1 MTDLQNMPEENKEEE
16 NNPIPLLIKNS
27 EDLIKAFNYL
37 LMRVN
42 RIEDRLNMGIENNE
56 K

>member
-1 MTDLQNMPEENKEEE
+1 MPDQEQNTDE
-16 NNPIPLLIKNS
+16 NPIPFLIKNS

-42 RIEDRLNMGIENNE
+42 RIEDRLNIGD
-56 K
+56 

>member
-1 MTDLQNMPEENKEEE
+1 MIDRESNPSTEQED
-16 NNPIPLLIKNS
+16 PIPFLIKNS

-42 RIEDRLNMGIENNE
+42 RIEDRLNMGIEE
-56 K
+56 

>member
-1 MTDLQNMPEENKEEE
+1 MTELETINDQKEEKE
-16 NNPIPLLIKNS
+16 DNPIPLLIKNS

-42 RIEDRLNMGIENNE
+42 LIEDRLNMGINDHG

>member
-1 MTDLQNMPEENKEEE
+1 MQEQNED
-16 NNPIPLLIKNS
+16 NPLPFLIKNS

-42 RIEDRLNMGIENNE
+42 RIEDRLNMGLDE
-56 K
+56 KEK